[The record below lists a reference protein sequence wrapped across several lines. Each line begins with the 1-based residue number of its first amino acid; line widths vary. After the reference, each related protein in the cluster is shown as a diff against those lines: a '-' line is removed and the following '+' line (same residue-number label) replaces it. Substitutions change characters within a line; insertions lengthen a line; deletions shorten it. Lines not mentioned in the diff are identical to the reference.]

1 MRNRLKSRMQAG
13 GMIPACWIEL
23 LSPDVAEILV
33 RHGWD
38 VMVID
43 GEHGRG
49 ELEDWVA
56 CARAIEAAGGEVVL
70 RLPDGSDTLI
80 KRALDRGFRSFI
92 VPMVNTRAQAEHIVS
107 AFRYPPRGH
116 RGYAAPIVR
125 GSDWG
130 TRPDYARDQAH
141 DELVLMLQCEHV
153 EAVRNLEEIVTVPG
167 IDAIFIG
174 PNDLAA
180 SAGHLERMDH
190 PEVQALL
197 ARIEE
202 VAARHAMPLA
212 TVRGAGRDWADLERL
227 GYRLVAGINEVS
239 LLVEGAR
246 RARDEL
252 PGQRPG
258 AAPRGY

>member
-1 MRNRLKSRMQAG
+1 M
-13 GMIPACWIEL
+13 
-23 LSPDVAEILV
+23 
-33 RHGWD
+33 
-38 VMVID
+38 
-43 GEHGRG
+43 
-49 ELEDWVA
+49 
-56 CARAIEAAGGEVVL
+56 
-70 RLPDGSDTLI
+70 
-80 KRALDRGFRSFI
+80 
-92 VPMVNTRAQAEHIVS
+92 
-107 AFRYPPRGH
+107 
-116 RGYAAPIVR
+116 
-125 GSDWG
+125 
-130 TRPDYARDQAH
+130 RDQAH

-252 PGQRPG
+252 PGQSPK